1 MIQKSI
7 QAIMSAKI
15 ENTKIVNVT
24 YKNTADIDH
33 NVKNTPFF
41 LVECEASYEKDS
53 FVRTQ
58 VWLPAHWNGCF
69 LGLGNGG
76 MAGGIP
82 QASML
87 EYVARDYA
95 VALTDMGT
103 SRGVVSGVNN
113 PAVWRDFGWRATHE
127 MTLLAKKLI
136 KLHYG
141 KEPEFSYF
149 FGNSTG
155 GQQALSLA
163 QRFPLDYNGIIA
175 GVHAN
180 NRVALHTYFLW
191 SFVCAKRADKSNIF
205 NSNDVENITKYAVE
219 FFQQNNDGENG
230 DNFVTYPWI
239 SDSTVADFLRFL
251 QDKDLSDEKLSA
263 LEKIYNGPTK
273 GINGKQIY
281 CGMPI
286 GSEKCDGL
294 SWYLNDACHNYYPFQ
309 WVFGENFDP
318 FEFDFEKDY
327 EKLQDILSP
336 ELDANSADLSEFYK
350 NGGKLIAYSG
360 SSDPI
365 VPFPDAVRYYKQ
377 VLKTMGGYEKVSEFY
392 RYFIFPGKDHS
403 ICGDGSNKEWSD
415 ENDRLDIVEVIRKW
429 YEKGLPPEYL
439 CAARVENGKIVFTR
453 KIYPYSSP
461 QNAQKPIMKNC
472 ETV

>member
-15 ENTKIVNVT
+15 ENTKIVRVT
-24 YKNTADIDH
+24 YENAANIDY
-33 NVKNTPFF
+33 NAKSALFF
-41 LVECEASYEKDS
+41 RIECEASYEKDS

-58 VWLPAHWNGCF
+58 VWLPTNWNGRF

-82 QASML
+82 EESMR
-87 EYVARDYA
+87 EYVALNYA

-103 SRGVVSGVNN
+103 SRGVASGVNN
-113 PAVWRDFGWRATHE
+113 PAVWRDFGWRATHQ

-205 NSNDVENITKYAVE
+205 TANDAGNITKYAVE
-219 FFQQNNDGENG
+219 FFQQHNDGEKG

-239 SDSTVADFLRFL
+239 SCSTVTDFLKFL
-251 QDKDLSDEKLSA
+251 KDKGMCEEKLSA
-263 LEKIYNGPTK
+263 LEKIYNGPT
-273 GINGKQIY
+273 ISANGKQIY

-286 GSEKCDGL
+286 GSERFDGL
-294 SWYLNDACHNYYPFQ
+294 SWYLKETCHNYYPFQ

-318 FEFDFEKDY
+318 FEFDFERDY
-327 EKLQDILSP
+327 EKLQNTLSA

-365 VPFPDAVRYYKQ
+365 VPFPDAVRYYEQ
-377 VLKTMGGYEKVSEFY
+377 VLKTMGGYEKVGEFY

-403 ICGDGSNKEWSD
+403 VCGYGSNKEWSD
-415 ENDRLDIVEVIRKW
+415 QTEQLNLVEVMRNW
-429 YEKGLPPEYL
+429 CENGLPPKHL
-439 CAARVENGKIVFTR
+439 CAARVENGKTVFAR
-453 KIYPYSSP
+453 KIYPYASP